1 MWDHPLSS
9 GPGTRDVI
17 GAWLVCLAI
26 AVGCLGFLA
35 PANPITGGGAP
46 AALINPG
53 PTATV
58 AAAQNHHPGR
68 C

>member
-1 MWDHPLSS
+1 MSDHSLSS
-9 GPGTRDVI
+9 GRGARDVI

-26 AVGCLGFLA
+26 AVGCFGFLA
-35 PANPITGGGAP
+35 PAHPTSGGAP

-58 AAAQNHHPGR
+58 AAAQNHRPGR

>member
-1 MWDHPLSS
+1 MWDYPSS
-9 GPGTRDVI
+9 TAPDMRDVI
-17 GAWLVCLAI
+17 GAWVVCLAI

-35 PANPITGGGAP
+35 PANPDGGGAP

-58 AAAQNHHPGR
+58 AVAQNHRPGR